1 MEPDGSAAPRLAVPK
16 GRGCVMTGPQWCL
29 LPRSVLSAASS
40 CVLRTQGFYKK
51 SRFVTH
57 SSDRYQPAEFL
68 NTSQAEC
75 EACSHSAP
83 DLKPFLQ
90 ERKGGKKKNIST
102 ATFSML
108 IENRTL
114 EKPCLHGNCK
124 PMDQCT
130 ICKDVLKDFGAA
142 FPLLARQHLSRGA
155 K

>member
-1 MEPDGSAAPRLAVPK
+1 MAFAAPQRAEHS
-16 GRGCVMTGPQWCL
+16 L
-29 LPRSVLSAASS
+29 LKPGTASS

-90 ERKGGKKKNIST
+90 ERKGGKKKNLNSNVFY
-102 ATFSML
+102 A
-108 IENRTL
+108 
-114 EKPCLHGNCK
+114 
-124 PMDQCT
+124 D
-130 ICKDVLKDFGAA
+130 
-142 FPLLARQHLSRGA
+142 
-155 K
+155 